1 MKLSRRRFL
10 HLAAGAATLPAASR
24 IAKAQAYPA
33 RPVRWIVGY
42 PAGGGTDIFVRLV
55 GQSLSERLGQSFV
68 IENRSGAASNI
79 ATEVVVR
86 APADGY
92 TLLGTDAA
100 AAINATLYD
109 NLSFNFVR
117 DIALVG
123 VVRGPLVMMVHP
135 SVPAKTVPEFIAYAR
150 ANPGKISMASAG
162 NGNATHLAGE
172 LFKVMTRTDMAH
184 VPYRGAAPA
193 VTDLL
198 GGQVQIYFGS
208 LPATIEHI
216 RSGRL
221 RALAVT
227 TSTRFETLPDLP
239 TVGDFVP
246 GYEASQW
253 FAGGLRKNT
262 AAEIIDRLN
271 TEISAIL
278 ADQKMKARLV
288 DLGTTVFPGSAADF
302 ARFIAEE
309 TDKWGKVVKFSGA
322 KPD

>member
-1 MKLSRRRFL
+1 MKLPRRRFL
-10 HLAAGAATLPAASR
+10 HLAAGAAAFPVVSR
-24 IAKAQAYPA
+24 VARADTYPV

-55 GQSLSERLGQSFV
+55 AQSLTERFGQSFV
-68 IENRSGAASNI
+68 IENRGGAASNI
-79 ATEVVVR
+79 ATEAVVR

-109 NLSFNFVR
+109 NLNFNFVR
-117 DIALVG
+117 DIALFG
-123 VVRGPLVMMVHP
+123 IIRGPLVVLVHP
-135 SVPAKTVPEFIAYAR
+135 SVPVKTVPELIAYAK

-172 LFKVMTRTDMAH
+172 LFKTMTNTDMTH

-198 GGQVQIYFGS
+198 GGHAQIYFGS

-216 RSGRL
+216 RAGRL

-227 TSTRFETLPDLP
+227 TSTRFETLPDIP
-239 TVGDFVP
+239 AVSEFVP

-253 FAGGLRKNT
+253 FAGGLRKT
-262 AAEIIDRLN
+262 TDPEIIDKLN
-271 TEISAIL
+271 KEINAAL
-278 ADQKMKARLV
+278 ADPKMKARLD
-288 DLGTTVFPGSAADF
+288 DLGTTVFPGSTADF
-302 ARFIAEE
+302 AKFVAEE
-309 TDKWGKVVKFSGA
+309 TEKLGKVVKFSGA
-322 KPD
+322 KPE